1 MNPISDPLNQK
12 FWEVDFS
19 PTLQIKKLK
28 LERSDSIKATQ
39 GQKLV
44 DFHSMQH
51 SPTSYGA
58 PALELGWPIQ
68 LEREPKHSF
77 SFLWL

>member
-28 LERSDSIKATQ
+28 LERSDSIKATR
-39 GQKLV
+39 GRNWL
-44 DFHSMQH
+44 
-51 SPTSYGA
+51 TSILRNIHL
-58 PALELGWPIQ
+58 PPMEHL
-68 LEREPKHSF
+68 
-77 SFLWL
+77 LWS